1 MLHEYASC
9 DENWDEVESMGQKVL
24 FFGDVGIDDTIA
36 LLFAYLSEGV
46 EVIGIVACYGNVS
59 KKQTTRNVRYLLK
72 EVGRTDVPVMGG
84 AEKPMTG
91 EVPTYYPNVHGP
103 EGLGPITPPPSEAD
117 PLENFFDVIPL
128 IEKYGEDL
136 VIVNVGRMTSLATLF
151 LLYPDTMKMIKSFYI
166 MGGAFNVPGNV
177 TPSAEANFYADPVAA
192 NIVMKYAANV
202 FLFPLNVTQQAIVTP
217 GMVKYI
223 EAKSKPPFLKPLL
236 DYYYEEFYQKMVP
249 DIEGSPV
256 HDALTIM
263 SVQNNSICTF
273 YRTPVAVEITGEA
286 RGLSIGDFRKSFEQ
300 AEFDK
305 RPAHHVAI
313 ELNYFM
319 FYKLFMET
327 MTGEPF

>member
-1 MLHEYASC
+1 
-9 DENWDEVESMGQKVL
+9 MGQKVL
-24 FFGDVGIDDTIA
+24 FFGDVGIDDTVA
-36 LLFAYLSEGV
+36 LLFAYFSKKI

-72 EVGRTDVPVMGG
+72 EVGRRDIPVMGG

-103 EGLGPITPPPSEAD
+103 EGLGPITPPPSEAE
-117 PLENFFDVIPL
+117 PLENFFQVISL

-136 VIVNVGRMTSLATLF
+136 IIVNVGRMTSLATLF
-151 LLYPDTMKMIKSFYI
+151 LLYPDTMKMIKAFYI

-192 NIVMKYAANV
+192 NIVMKYARNV

-217 GMVKYI
+217 GMVNYI
-223 EAKSKPPFLKPLL
+223 EAKSNPPFLKPLL

-256 HDALTIM
+256 HDALTLM
-263 SVQNNSICTF
+263 SVQDNSICTF
-273 YRTPVAVEITGEA
+273 YRTPVALEINGEA

-300 AEFDK
+300 EKFDN

-313 ELNYFM
+313 ELNYFQ
-319 FYKLFMET
+319 FYKRFMET
-327 MTGEPF
+327 MTGETFT